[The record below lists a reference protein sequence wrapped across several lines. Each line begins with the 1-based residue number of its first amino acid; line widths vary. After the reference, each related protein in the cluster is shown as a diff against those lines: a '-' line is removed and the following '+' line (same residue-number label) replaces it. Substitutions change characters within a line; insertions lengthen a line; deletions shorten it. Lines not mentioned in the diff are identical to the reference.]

1 MQEFTTP
8 AAFTIA
14 DDASAVDAVFD
25 FGATD
30 PALAVFDRLIDGRW
44 TAVRADDFA
53 AQVRGVAKGLVA
65 CGVEPGDR
73 VALMSATRYEWSLLD
88 YAIWAA
94 GATTVP
100 VYETSSAGQVEWI
113 LEDSQAKVLVVEH
126 DQHTATVAQIRD
138 AAQALD
144 SVFQIEPGG
153 DTPDGAVAH
162 LTERGADVADTVIDD
177 RVSGLTAESPAV
189 LIYTSGTTGR
199 PKGCRLTH
207 RNLLAESEGAIAA
220 FHTELRRGR
229 RTLMFLPMAHVLAH
243 AISIA
248 AFQSKV
254 TLGHFSDIPTL
265 VPTFGKFKPNF
276 ILSVPRVFEKVYN
289 TARQSAHDDSP
300 LKGRIFDRADDV
312 AVAWSQAQADGG
324 AGLLLQ
330 AQHALFD
337 KLVYSKLRAALGG
350 ECEVAISGGAPL
362 GARLGH
368 FFRGI
373 GVTIYEGYGLTETTA
388 AVAVNTIDHIKVGTV
403 GRPLPGNSAR
413 IAEDGEILVS
423 GPVVFNGYWR
433 NEDASAEALEDGWF
447 HTGDLGSLDADG
459 YISITGRK
467 KEIIVTA
474 GGKNVAPAGLED
486 SLRSHPLISQAM
498 VVGDKKP
505 FIAVLITIDEDAW
518 PAWKERNGKT
528 GDATVADLT
537 ADPDLVAEIDGAV
550 KAANRTVSHAES
562 IKKFRILPKDF
573 SEETGEITPT
583 MKLKRNVVA
592 ESYAGDIEAIYS
604 K

>member
-8 AAFTIA
+8 ATFTVA

-25 FGATD
+25 FERTD
-30 PALAVFDRLIDGRW
+30 PALQVFDRLVDGVW
-44 TAVRADDFA
+44 TGVRADDFA
-53 AQVRGVAKGLVA
+53 AQVRAVAKGLIA
-65 CGVEPGDR
+65 SGVEPGDR
-73 VALMSATRYEWSLLD
+73 VGLMSATRYEWSLVD

-94 GATTVP
+94 GGVTVP
-100 VYETSSAGQVEWI
+100 VYETSSTGQLEWI
-113 LEDSQAKVLVVEH
+113 LEDSQATVLVIENDEH
-126 DQHTATVAQIRD
+126 ARVVAPVRD
-138 AAQALD
+138 AAPALR
-144 SVFQIEPGG
+144 SILQIEPGG
-153 DTPDGAVAH
+153 DTPDGAVAR
-162 LTERGADVADTVIDD
+162 LTELGKDVDDAAVTERLDGVTAD
-177 RVSGLTAESPAV
+177 STAI

-207 RNLLAESEGAIAA
+207 RNLLAESRGAMEA
-220 FHTELRRGR
+220 FYTQLKRGR
-229 RTLMFLPMAHVLAH
+229 RSLMFLPMAHVLAH

-254 TLGHFSDIPTL
+254 TLGHFSDIPKL
-265 VPTFGKFKPNF
+265 VPTFGEFKPNF

-300 LKGRIFDRADDV
+300 LKGRIFDRADEV
-312 AVAWSQAQADGG
+312 AVAWSKAQAEGG

-330 AQHALFD
+330 AQHAVFD
-337 KLVYSKLRAALGG
+337 KLVYSKLRAALGD
-350 ECEVAISGGAPL
+350 ECEIAISGGAPL

-368 FFRGI
+368 FFRGM

-388 AVAVNTIDHIKVGTV
+388 AIAVNTVDNIKVGTV
-403 GRPLPGNSAR
+403 GRPLPGNTVR
-413 IAEDGEILVS
+413 IAEDGEIMVS
-423 GPVVFNGYWR
+423 GPVVFGGYWQ
-433 NEDASAEALEDGWF
+433 NDAATAEALEDGWF
-447 HTGDLGSLDADG
+447 HTGDLGALDADG
-459 YISITGRK
+459 YVSITGRK

-505 FIAVLITIDEDAW
+505 FIGVLLTIDEEAW
-518 PAWKERNGKT
+518 PAWKERNGKPA
-528 GDATVADLT
+528 GASVADLKT
-537 ADPDLVAEIDGAV
+537 DPDLVAEIDDAV

-562 IKKFRILPKDF
+562 IKKFRILPQDF
-573 SEETGEITPT
+573 SEESGEITPT

-592 ESYAGDIEAIYS
+592 ESYAEEIEAIYA